1 MNILGVDVGN
11 ATTVTNTGVII
22 DSKTSK
28 IKPIT
33 SCNKLELD
41 NEVVYVGEGEYDTT
55 YRKLEKDTYLQLL
68 YTAIALSTKSR
79 TVSNQIVLGL
89 PLSQYNEDREALIQ
103 KVLSNNDKWI
113 NINDT
118 ERHIIIDDVEVF
130 PEGVFTVDDEYQ
142 GIVIDIGGR
151 TTDCALIEVVRGKKK
166 ILDPISI
173 PTGTI
178 NLYDKFIDSLNMELG
193 LDLKLRDAE
202 RILESGLM
210 LEGHKVNIDFAKRFI
225 EEYSENL
232 YRQLQLKYSL
242 KTNIVTLT
250 GGGADLVYNHLE
262 SKLGQGLIKQRD
274 SIKANAK
281 NFYELGVSI
290 FE

>member
-33 SCNKLELD
+33 SCNKLEMD
-41 NEVVYVGEGEYDTT
+41 NEIVYIGEGEYDTT

-130 PEGVFTVDDEYQ
+130 PEGVFTVDDDYQ
-142 GIVIDIGGR
+142 GIVIDVGGR

-202 RILESGLM
+202 RILESGLI
-210 LEGHKVNIDFAKRFI
+210 LNGTKVNIDFAKRFI

-281 NFYELGVSI
+281 NFYELGVSNL
-290 FE
+290 E

>member
-33 SCNKLELD
+33 SCNKLEMD
-41 NEVVYVGEGEYDTT
+41 NEVVYIGEGEYDTT

-68 YTAIALSTKSR
+68 YAAIALSTKSR

-89 PLSQYNEDREALIQ
+89 PLSQYNEDKESLIQ

-130 PEGVFTVDDEYQ
+130 PEGVFTVDDDYQ

-281 NFYELGVSI
+281 NFYEVGVSI

>member
-202 RILESGLM
+202 RILESGLI
-210 LEGHKVNIDFAKRFI
+210 LDGTKVNIDFAKRFI

>member
-11 ATTVTNTGVII
+11 ATTVTNTGVVI

-33 SCNKLELD
+33 SCNKLEMD
-41 NEVVYVGEGEYDTT
+41 NEIVYIGEGEYDTT
-55 YRKLEKDTYLQLL
+55 YRKLDKDTYLQLL
-68 YTAIALSTKSR
+68 YTAVALSTKSR

-103 KVLSNNDKWI
+103 KILSNNDKWI

-130 PEGVFTVDDEYQ
+130 PEGVFTVDDDYQ
-142 GIVIDIGGR
+142 GIIIDVGGR

-202 RILESGLM
+202 RILESGLI

-250 GGGADLVYNHLE
+250 GGGADLIYNHLE

-274 SIKANAK
+274 PIKANAK

>member
-79 TVSNQIVLGL
+79 TVSIQIVLGL

-118 ERHIIIDDVEVF
+118 ERHIIIDDVDVF
-130 PEGVFTVDDEYQ
+130 PVGVFTVDDEY
-142 GIVIDIGGR
+142 
-151 TTDCALIEVVRGKKK
+151 
-166 ILDPISI
+166 
-173 PTGTI
+173 
-178 NLYDKFIDSLNMELG
+178 
-193 LDLKLRDAE
+193 
-202 RILESGLM
+202 
-210 LEGHKVNIDFAKRFI
+210 
-225 EEYSENL
+225 
-232 YRQLQLKYSL
+232 
-242 KTNIVTLT
+242 
-250 GGGADLVYNHLE
+250 
-262 SKLGQGLIKQRD
+262 
-274 SIKANAK
+274 KA
-281 NFYELGVSI
+281 
-290 FE
+290 